1 MVSITRLALLAIA
14 GIVFAL
20 FVRRSLEVGIGG
32 AAKEIAEVPGVFG
45 AGLGQIGTGLG
56 QLGTGFSQ
64 FLRGVLDPFGLIP
77 MLIKPPDVPR
87 PSTSTVSANR
97 IVVMNAGDVP
107 SGNTGGFNLQQS
119 TAESTPKPRSGGAIN
134 PTTRW
139 FVGAVAQ

>member
-134 PTTRW
+134 PATRW